1 MSRYSF
7 IKPPT
12 MPLSKGGM
20 SPDRGNTI
28 TDSNIVNQDIKTSIL
43 EDKNYQPESN
53 TDSSVV

>member
-1 MSRYSF
+1 
-7 IKPPT
+7 

-43 EDKNYQPESN
+43 EDKNYQPESS
-53 TDSSVV
+53 TDSTVV